1 MSNID
6 KLAAA
11 LAEWGTNVAASV
23 LPQVYIPET
32 STIGRVM
39 QGFFGIDLASY
50 SIYKE
55 LGFLLEPTMQTM
67 VRPMLDKYLSAFDD
81 DKVRELAIMYA
92 EAFKKQAQERGSI
105 NLFGVELGANA
116 FEGLHEILIKHLK

>member
-11 LAEWGTNVAASV
+11 LAEWGTNVAASI
-23 LPQVYIPET
+23 LPQVQIPAT

-55 LGFLLEPTMQTM
+55 LGFLLAPTMQTM
-67 VRPMLDKYLSAFDD
+67 VKPMLTKYLSSFGDEEV
-81 DKVRELAIMYA
+81 KELAMMYA
-92 EAFKKQAQERGSI
+92 ESFRKEAQAKGQI

-116 FEGLHEILIKHLK
+116 FEGLHEILTKHLH